1 MYFIRREGWWRWTSC
16 GQVERTMA
24 DNSLWVFALQPL
36 QAEVHFPYPYRHLA
50 RLLGRLGRNDNNSCF
65 KLNNFYV
72 AFVKSAKPLIHRISQ
87 FLKAISLYRNIPNWH
102 FLFVLFLN
110 IVQVDISSWHVHTF
124 WLLLTLLFILLVIII
139 IYFMYRCPQGN
150 RLGEI
155 SSSNLQLQDDY

>member
-50 RLLGRLGRNDNNSCF
+50 RLLGRLGRNSNNSCVS
-65 KLNNFYV
+65 LNNFYV

-87 FLKAISLYRNIPNWH
+87 FLKAISLYRNIPNWRLIIFFKH
-102 FLFVLFLN
+102 CP
-110 IVQVDISSWHVHTF
+110 SWHFQLTCSYILVAFDSTF
-124 WLLLTLLFILLVIII
+124 HFTCHNNNNNIFYIGIIG
-139 IYFMYRCPQGN
+139 P
-150 RLGEI
+150 
-155 SSSNLQLQDDY
+155 